1 MILIISGTNRPGSL
15 TSKIARH
22 YQKLLQ
28 KQTTETIELFLLEDF
43 QEGLLHTE
51 MYETSG
57 QSQLLNDAQK
67 KLFIPAKK
75 WVVISPEYNDS
86 YPGAL
91 KVLLDA
97 LSVNEPDLTFRNKK
111 VTLIGISSGRAGN
124 WLGMDQLTTVLQYL
138 NMHVFYSKPALRQI
152 GNLLDE
158 NSELTD
164 PKTISLLENHAK
176 EFLFY

>member
-15 TSKIARH
+15 TSKIAGH
-22 YQKLLQ
+22 YRKLLQ
-28 KQTTETIELFLLEDF
+28 ENTNETVELFLLEDF
-43 QEGLLHTE
+43 QEGLLHAD

-57 QSQLLNDAQK
+57 QSQLLKEAQK

-75 WVVISPEYNDS
+75 WVVISPEYNGS

-97 LSVNEPDLTFRNKK
+97 LSVNEPDLTFKNKK
-111 VTLIGISSGRAGN
+111 VALIGISSGRAGN
-124 WLGMDQLTTVLQYL
+124 WLGMDQLTSVLQYL

-152 GNLLDE
+152 GNLLNE
-158 NSELTD
+158 HTELSD
-164 PKTISLLENHAK
+164 SKTVALLEKHAT
-176 EFLFY
+176 EILLF